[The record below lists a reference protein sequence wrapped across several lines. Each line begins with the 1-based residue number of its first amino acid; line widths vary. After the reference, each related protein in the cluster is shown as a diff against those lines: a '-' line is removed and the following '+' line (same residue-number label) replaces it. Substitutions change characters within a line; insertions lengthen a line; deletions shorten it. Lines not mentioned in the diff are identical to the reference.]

1 MRARLKTH
9 QHINVIALAK
19 CGIAFGFLMSVA
31 TAQISPNI
39 SRVHSNLCSIAN
51 CAFGPP
57 TVQSIDSA
65 SVVSPGG
72 KVVLNGANFNSP
84 DNTPGQIVL
93 KIGSKYPM
101 NIVHLG
107 APVNAIYRQPYVERQ
122 LTVLGWADSHV
133 FGQLPADISGV
144 MDGPATL
151 EVWRSDGSKS
161 APLTV
166 RFTAGRDLQILPMSD
181 VTLKSC
187 DKKADCNRCDQ
198 STDSSQL
205 TIPNH
210 MNSMPTFSLFGEHA
224 MFIPSK
230 SGYPAS
236 GYDTYSFDLKNG
248 WVLDDSYQ
256 FENGITE
263 NQSCKGDFADEHF
276 NNSKPSSK
284 PSTSDVAIPWTAG
297 CDLQYAV
304 ALYITGPQGVP
315 WK

>member
-1 MRARLKTH
+1 MRTGMNIHK
-9 QHINVIALAK
+9 HIGVIALAN
-19 CGIAFGFLMSVA
+19 CGIALGFLMSVA

-93 KIGSKYPM
+93 KIGSKYAM
-101 NIVHLG
+101 NIVQLG
-107 APVNAIYRQPYVERQ
+107 APMNAIYRQPYVERQ

-133 FGQLPADISGV
+133 FGQLPADISSV

-151 EVWRSDGSKS
+151 EVWRSDGLKS
-161 APLTV
+161 ATLAV
-166 RFTAGRDLQILPMSD
+166 NFIAQRDLQILPMSD
-181 VTLKSC
+181 VIVKSC
-187 DKKADCNRCDQ
+187 DKKADGNRCGQ
-198 STDSSQL
+198 SSDSAQL
-205 TIPNH
+205 TIPTH
-210 MNSMPTFSLFGEHA
+210 LGGMATFTLFGEHV
-224 MFIPSK
+224 MFIPNKTSWQVE
-230 SGYPAS
+230 GN
-236 GYDTYSFDLKNG
+236 DTYSFALKNG
-248 WVLDDSYQ
+248 WVLDESYQ
-256 FENGITE
+256 FENGIAE
-263 NQSCKGDFADEHF
+263 NHFCSSDFADERF

-284 PSTSDVAIPWTAG
+284 PSTSDVVIPWTLG

-304 ALYITGPQGVP
+304 ALHITGPQGVP